1 MVCFLQKNHSAREL
15 LCEIYIDPSCSEN
28 FLDISHETFFSGI
41 IRDDHIGYFDLWD
54 STLSGLRRHNVSH
67 IRISD
72 NIYFLVLE
80 TSHIEKLQKSDTIGT
95 RWFNVDF
102 HASMIASNLKNPS
115 FCFLLFALY
124 ICLMKVIILEN
135 IRSLNNVGSIIRTA
149 DGAGFDRV
157 ICVGYT
163 PTPPRKEISKTALG
177 AETWIPWEYYEK
189 IEDAIDTYKK
199 ADCTIIVLEKNER
212 SVLLANL
219 PPEKGGEVKEGNLG
233 GCERSICIIAGNE
246 LEGVSKTAQEMAD
259 HICHLPMLGKK
270 ESLNVSVAAG
280 IAMYHFCQG

>member
-1 MVCFLQKNHSAREL
+1 
-15 LCEIYIDPSCSEN
+15 
-28 FLDISHETFFSGI
+28 
-41 IRDDHIGYFDLWD
+41 
-54 STLSGLRRHNVSH
+54 
-67 IRISD
+67 
-72 NIYFLVLE
+72 
-80 TSHIEKLQKSDTIGT
+80 
-95 RWFNVDF
+95 
-102 HASMIASNLKNPS
+102 
-115 FCFLLFALY
+115 
-124 ICLMKVIILEN
+124 MKTIILEN

-199 ADCTIIVLEKNER
+199 VGYTIIVLEKNEE
-212 SVLLANL
+212 SINLLTCPL
-219 PPEKGGEVKEGNLG
+219 DKGGLRG
-233 GCERSICIIAGNE
+233 IAIIAGNE
-246 LEGVSKTAQEMAD
+246 LEGVSKIAQDMAD